1 MKGGDLMNRKTYM
14 IVSTVIIFLLAAL
27 LVGNVALAANNT
39 PAGTSKGLVTPK
51 NVTGTASGDNAYE
64 LLITVTNWVLGIV
77 GAIAVL
83 FIIYGGFRY
92 ITSQGNQQQMDTAK
106 NILIKAIIGL
116 VIVVVAYVI
125 VRIIVSALT

>member
-1 MKGGDLMNRKTYM
+1 MISLNRKTYKTIST
-14 IVSTVIIFLLAAL
+14 IVVVAIAAL
-27 LVGNVALAANNT
+27 LIGNSALAIAGNGLVLPNSVN
-39 PAGTSKGLVTPK
+39 GTS
-51 NVTGTASGDNAYE
+51 SEDNAYE
-64 LLITVTNWVLGIV
+64 LLETVTNWVLGIV
-77 GAIAVL
+77 GAVAVL

-125 VRIIVSALT
+125 VRIIVAALAGPTAGTT